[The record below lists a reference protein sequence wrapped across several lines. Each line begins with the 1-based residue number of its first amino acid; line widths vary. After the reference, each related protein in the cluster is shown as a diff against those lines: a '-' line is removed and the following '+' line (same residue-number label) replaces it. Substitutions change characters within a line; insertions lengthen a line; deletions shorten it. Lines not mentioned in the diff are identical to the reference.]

1 MRQRKRFIVG
11 YTPSGGDIMNVKT
24 KKGAVGIGTLII
36 FIAMVL
42 VAAIAAAVLINV
54 SGILQQKSM
63 ATGKEAIEQVS
74 GNLIVVSIRGNT
86 GSLINI
92 ISLNLT
98 ITAAA
103 GAGRVDL
110 SQLVLKVGNNNNQ
123 STLTYTAQSASATRF
138 NATEIRDPS
147 SLFTADTP
155 VIDGSAL
162 VQLNIDL
169 NGTNVNLPVRTQ
181 YHIELIPERGAS
193 TVIDGVTSASY
204 SSQIQQLYP

>member
-1 MRQRKRFIVG
+1 MDLR
-11 YTPSGGDIMNVKT
+11 T

-74 GNLIVVSIRGNT
+74 GNLIVVGLRGNANGGLT
-86 GSLINI
+86 NVV
-92 ISLNLT
+92 SLNIT

-110 SQLVLKVGNNNNQ
+110 SQLVLKIGNNNNQ
-123 STLTYTAQSASATRF
+123 STMTYSSSTADTTHFTAS
-138 NATEIRDPS
+138 EIRDPTN
-147 SLFTADTP
+147 LFSATTP

-162 VQLNIDL
+162 VQLNVDL
-169 NGTNVNLPVRTQ
+169 ASTNVNLPVRTQ
-181 YHIELIPERGAS
+181 YHLELIPERGAS
-193 TVIDGVTSASY
+193 TVIDGITASSY
-204 SSQIQQLYP
+204 STTIQQMYP

>member
-1 MRQRKRFIVG
+1 
-11 YTPSGGDIMNVKT
+11 MNVKT

-74 GNLIVVSIRGNT
+74 GNLVVVSIRGDTDT
-86 GSLINI
+86 GRINI
-92 ISLNLT
+92 AGMNLS

-110 SQLVLKVGNNNNQ
+110 SQLVLKVGNSNNQ
-123 STLTYTAQSASATRF
+123 STLTYSSGTPVDATHFTAY
-138 NATEIRDPS
+138 EVRDPTN
-147 SLFTADTP
+147 LFTAATP

-162 VQLNIDL
+162 VTL
-169 NGTNVNLPVRTQ
+169 NVNLSATTVYLPVRTQ
-181 YHIELIPERGAS
+181 YHVELIPERGAP
-193 TVIDGVTSASY
+193 TVIDGVTASSY
-204 SSQIQQLYP
+204 STTIQQLYP

>member
-1 MRQRKRFIVG
+1 MDFG
-11 YTPSGGDIMNVKT
+11 T

-74 GNLIVVSIRGNT
+74 GNLVVVGIRGNT
-86 GSLINI
+86 DAGKTNI
-92 ISLNLT
+92 VNLNLT

-110 SQLVLKVGNNNNQ
+110 SQLVVKVGNKNNE
-123 STLTYTAQSASATRF
+123 STMTYVNGDTTTTKF
-138 NATEIRDPS
+138 NASEIRDPTN
-147 SLFTADTP
+147 LFTTATP

-162 VQLNIDL
+162 VQINIDL
-169 NGTNVNLPVRTQ
+169 ASTNVNLPVRTQ
-181 YHIELIPERGAS
+181 YHLELIPERGAS
-193 TVIDGVTSASY
+193 TVIDGITSSSY
-204 SSQIQQLYP
+204 SSTIQQMYP

>member
-1 MRQRKRFIVG
+1 
-11 YTPSGGDIMNVKT
+11 MNLKT

-74 GNLIVVSIRGNT
+74 GNLVVIGIRGNT
-86 GSLINI
+86 NVGMTNI
-92 ISLNLT
+92 DNMNIS

-110 SQLVLKVGNNNNQ
+110 SQLVIKVGNKNNE
-123 STLTYTAQSASATRF
+123 STMTYSAT
-138 NATEIRDPS
+138 ATSTTAFTATKIRDPS
-147 SLFTADTP
+147 NLFTTATP
-155 VIDGSAL
+155 VIDGSSL
-162 VQLNIDL
+162 IQLN
-169 NGTNVNLPVRTQ
+169 TNLTSTGVNLPVRTQ

-193 TVIDGVTSASY
+193 TVIDGVTPSSY
-204 SSQIQQLYP
+204 STTIQSLYP

>member
-1 MRQRKRFIVG
+1 MD
-11 YTPSGGDIMNVKT
+11 SKT

-86 GSLINI
+86 NAGKTNVVDMNI
-92 ISLNLT
+92 SIS
-98 ITAAA
+98 AAA

-110 SQLVLKVGNNNNQ
+110 SQLVLKVGNKNNE
-123 STLTYTAQSASATRF
+123 STMTYSATATGITAF
-138 NATEIRDPS
+138 TATEIRDPS
-147 SLFTADTP
+147 NLFTAATP

-169 NGTNVNLPVRTQ
+169 AGTGVNLPVRTQ

-193 TVIDGVTSASY
+193 TVIDGVTPSSY
-204 SSQIQQLYP
+204 STTIQSL